1 MQGDNFVQL
10 IGKVVY
16 PQLKTVGEK
25 NTPLFNAKLAV
36 PIANSD
42 KSQYVKI
49 SAWGANATAMNA
61 LEKDSFIK
69 VHGHIEERSYDGKC
83 KECQA
88 IEKKYWTSVVV
99 DNFGPAE

>member
-10 IGKVVY
+10 VGKITY
-16 PQLKTVGEK
+16 PQLKSVGEK

-36 PIANSD
+36 PIVNSE
-42 KSQYVKI
+42 KFQYVKI
-49 SAWGANATAMNA
+49 SAWGNNAAGMNA
-61 LEKDSFIK
+61 LGENTFVK

-83 KECQA
+83 KSCGGT
-88 IEKKYWTSVVV
+88 EKKYWTSVVV